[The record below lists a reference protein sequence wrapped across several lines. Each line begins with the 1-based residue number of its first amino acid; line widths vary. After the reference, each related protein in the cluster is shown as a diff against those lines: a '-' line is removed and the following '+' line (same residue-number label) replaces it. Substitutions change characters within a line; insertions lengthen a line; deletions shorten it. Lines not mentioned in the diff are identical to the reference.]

1 MESKLKTHVALLGKK
16 ATDVVT
22 GYRGVITTMSF
33 DLYGCIQAVIT
44 PWIDEKG
51 ESSSGKWFDV
61 SRLYIEGDDEPVM
74 PLPDFSKGYIAEGKK
89 GGADKPLP

>member
-1 MESKLKTHVALLGKK
+1 MENNLNSHVELLGKK

-22 GYRGVITTMSF
+22 GYTGVITTMSF

-44 PWIDEKG
+44 PRIDEKG

-61 SRLYIEGDDEPVM
+61 SRLDISDDEPVM
-74 PLPDFSKGYIAEGKK
+74 LLPDFSQGYVAKGLK
-89 GGADKPLP
+89 GGSDKPLP